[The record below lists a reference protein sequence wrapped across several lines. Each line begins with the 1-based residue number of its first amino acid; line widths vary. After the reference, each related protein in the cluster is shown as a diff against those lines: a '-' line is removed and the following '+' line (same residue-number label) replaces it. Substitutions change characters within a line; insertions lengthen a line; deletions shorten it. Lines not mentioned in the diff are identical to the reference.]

1 MRKSRAAL
9 IILAI
14 ALTGAVVASGDR
26 PATHAST
33 SAITWEPQP
42 VAGDPPV
49 AQEPD
54 RAYRPYPSD
63 FDLDVLVYG
72 SPQEIFYGR
81 GRRYVEAIEGR
92 EYSLRIRN
100 PYGVRVAVA
109 LSVDGLNTIDAKRTT
124 AESAAKWVI
133 EPYGTITID
142 GWQVSGSRAR
152 QFYFTTERNSYG
164 AKLGQTAN
172 LGVISAVFFRERR
185 PVTIY
190 RDPRRI
196 TPSEDSAGNGD
207 NRPAPSSSERG
218 RDKSTAGVAQPR
230 PDDDSAATGIG
241 RSRSNDVSWIHM
253 DLESRPA
260 AEITVRYEYHDALIR
275 LGVLPRRYSPEPDTL
290 GRRERADGFDGH
302 RYSPEP

>member
-1 MRKSRAAL
+1 MKKSRAAL

-26 PATHAST
+26 LGT
-33 SAITWEPQP
+33 SASVLETSP
-42 VAGDPPV
+42 VVGDPP
-49 AQEPD
+49 APQEPD
-54 RAYRPYPSD
+54 RAYRPYPGD
-63 FDLDVLVYG
+63 FDLEVLVHG
-72 SPQEIFYGR
+72 SPQQVYYGR

-92 EYSLRIRN
+92 EYSLRVRN
-100 PYGVRVAVA
+100 PYGLRVAVA
-109 LSVDGLNTIDAKRTT
+109 LSVDGLNTIDAKRTSPEN
-124 AESAAKWVI
+124 ASKWVI

-190 RDPRRI
+190 RDPRRGGY
-196 TPSEDSAGNGD
+196 PGEADSQANTD
-207 NRPAPSSSERG
+207 RPAPSSSERG
-218 RDKSTAGVAQPR
+218 RAKSTAGASQPR
-230 PDDDSAATGIG
+230 PDDESAATGIG
-241 RSRSNDVSWIHM
+241 RSRDNNVTWINL

-260 AEITVRYEYHDALIR
+260 SEITVRYEYRDALVR
-275 LGVLPRRYSPEPDTL
+275 LGLYPRRYSPEPDSL
-290 GRRERADGFDGH
+290 GRRERANGFDGH
-302 RYSPEP
+302 TYSPEP